1 MAIIIHAWPLIF
13 VLNKGFTSLFSKELE
28 REKKRIVLTTILKK
42 LEKMG
47 CKIYAAT
54 NGIDATN

>member
-13 VLNKGFTSLFSKELE
+13 VLNKGFTSFFSKELG
-28 REKKRIVLTTILKK
+28 RKKCIVLTTLLKQ